1 MVAQSNKMNKKMKKR
16 KIRISRVLPI
26 LIAVII
32 IFVIFNYIVIPP
44 KVSKNAEKY
53 RFSPFNIAGLESIT
67 VDDNRIVYKFS
78 SISRSFTM
86 IGVLSGKT
94 RINGFYR
101 TEDEYRPYDEKNID
115 SVNKVYFAMTSK
127 YIVLNRNGQEK
138 MEGLKMMKDKTGMY
152 IWGIDQPTIIYNKY
166 DYYEN
171 VKYAT
176 FQEYENNEWTT
187 SDKYSASIYELE

>member
-1 MVAQSNKMNKKMKKR
+1 MEHKNKKKKKR
-16 KIRISRVLPI
+16 KIRIHIVLPI
-26 LIAVII
+26 LVAII
-32 IFVIFNYIVIPP
+32 IFFVIFNYIVIPP

-94 RINGFYR
+94 SINGFYR

-115 SVNKVYFAMTSK
+115 SVNKVYFAITSK

-138 MEGLKMMKDKTGMY
+138 MEGLKLMKDKSGMY
-152 IWGIDQPTIIYNKY
+152 ILGIDQPTILYNKY
-166 DYYEN
+166 DYDEN

-187 SDKYSASIYELE
+187 QDKYSDSIFELE